1 MQKSSIQY
9 ILKLSIP
16 IFFANLAIPMV
27 GIIDTALMGNL
38 GSLSYLSATSVA
50 ANLFSMIFWSFG
62 FLRMGTVGMVS
73 QANGR
78 NDYTEILNIV
88 VRNLLF
94 VLAISI
100 TIILLQNLILS
111 LSLKIFDLS
120 EATRNLYEQYFKI
133 RVYSAPGELTL
144 YIITGLFVGLQK
156 TKTSSLA
163 VGFFSIL
170 NILLSIVL
178 VTKFDLNIKG
188 VAYGTLF
195 SALITSIIFLIYM
208 FWYLSKY
215 TKITINFAQIFNLK
229 KIKNIFNINLN
240 IFIRTIL
247 LTFSFLWFT
256 YLGTQIGETYVAA
269 NFNLKKI
276 KNIFNINLNI
286 FIRTILLTFSF
297 LWFTYLGT
305 QIGENYVAANAILI
319 NLVFLSAFILDAYA
333 FSTEGIVG
341 YSLGK
346 KDLNLFKNIV
356 KNSFILSS
364 ISGLIISIIFF
375 FTNNLV
381 INLMSDINEIREL
394 SSSYAVWLIILPV
407 ISSFCY
413 QFDGIFIGA
422 SQTKELRNAMI
433 FSVFS
438 YLLISIL
445 LIKFLFNTGIWISLC
460 IFMILR
466 AVSLFY
472 YLDKIYLR
480 FRKN

>member
-78 NDYTEILNIV
+78 NNYTEILNIV

-208 FWYLSKY
+208 CWYLSKY
-215 TKITINFAQIFNLK
+215 TKITINFAQI
-229 KIKNIFNINLN
+229 
-240 IFIRTIL
+240 
-247 LTFSFLWFT
+247 
-256 YLGTQIGETYVAA
+256 
-269 NFNLKKI
+269 FNLKKI

>member
-1 MQKSSIQY
+1 MQKSSIKY

-16 IFFANLAIPMV
+16 IFFANLAVPMV

-38 GSLSYLSATSVA
+38 GNLSYLSATSVA

-78 NDYTEILNIV
+78 NDYSEILNIV
-88 VRNLLF
+88 IRNLLF
-94 VLAISI
+94 VALISI
-100 TIILLQNLILS
+100 IIILLQNLILN

-120 EATRNLYEQYFKI
+120 ETTRDLYEQYFRI

-156 TKTSSLA
+156 TKTSSFA
-163 VGFFSIL
+163 VGFFSLL
-170 NILLSIVL
+170 NILISIVL
-178 VTKFDLNIKG
+178 VAKFDLNIKG

-195 SALITSIIFLIYM
+195 SALITSSIFLFYT
-208 FWYLSKY
+208 FFYLSKF
-215 TKITINFAQIFNLK
+215 TKIKIDFGQILNLN
-229 KIKNIFNINLN
+229 KIKDIFNINLN

-256 YLGTQIGETYVAA
+256 YLGTQIGED
-269 NFNLKKI
+269 
-276 KNIFNINLNI
+276 
-286 FIRTILLTFSF
+286 
-297 LWFTYLGT
+297 
-305 QIGENYVAANAILI
+305 YVAANAILI

-341 YSLGK
+341 YSLGR

-364 ISGLIISIIFF
+364 ISGLIISIIYFF
-375 FTNNLV
+375 SYEQV
-381 INLMSDINEIREL
+381 INLMSDLEEIRKL
-394 SSSYAVWLIILPV
+394 SSSYIIWLIIFPL

-438 YLLISIL
+438 YLIISIFL
-445 LIKFLFNTGIWISLC
+445 TKLLFNNGIWISLC
-460 IFMILR
+460 VFMILR
-466 AVSLFY
+466 ALSLFY

-480 FRKN
+480 FKS

>member
-78 NDYTEILNIV
+78 NDFTEILNIV
-88 VRNLLF
+88 IRNLLF
-94 VLAISI
+94 VLVISI
-100 TIILLQNLILS
+100 IIILLQNLILS

-120 EATRNLYEQYFKI
+120 EATRNLYKQYFKI

-156 TKTSSLA
+156 TKTSSFA

-170 NILLSIVL
+170 NILISIVL

-256 YLGTQIGETYVAA
+256 YLGTQIGED
-269 NFNLKKI
+269 
-276 KNIFNINLNI
+276 
-286 FIRTILLTFSF
+286 
-297 LWFTYLGT
+297 
-305 QIGENYVAANAILI
+305 YVAANAILI

-346 KDLNLFKNIV
+346 KDLILFKNIV

-364 ISGLIISIIFF
+364 LSGLIISVIFF
-375 FTNNLV
+375 FTYENV
-381 INLMSDINEIREL
+381 INLMSDIKEIREL
-394 SSSYAVWLIILPV
+394 SSSYVIWLIILPL

-413 QFDGIFIGA
+413 QFDGIFIGV
-422 SQTKELRNAMI
+422 SQTKELRNAMM
-433 FSVFS
+433 FSVLS
-438 YLLISIL
+438 YLIISIIL
-445 LIKFLFNTGIWISLC
+445 TKLMFNNGIWISLC
-460 IFMILR
+460 VFMILR
-466 AVSLFY
+466 AISLFY

-480 FRKN
+480 FKSN

>member
-27 GIIDTALMGNL
+27 GIIDTTLMGNL

-78 NDYTEILNIV
+78 NDHSEILNIV
-88 VRNLLF
+88 IRNLLF
-94 VLAISI
+94 VLTISI
-100 TIILLQNLILS
+100 IVILIQNLILN

-120 EATRNLYEQYFKI
+120 EITKDLYEQYFKI

-156 TKTSSLA
+156 TKTSSFA

-170 NILLSIVL
+170 NILISVVL

-188 VAYGTLF
+188 VAYGTFF
-195 SALITSIIFLIYM
+195 SALITSIIFLIYT

-215 TKITINFAQIFNLK
+215 AKIEIKFAQILNLK
-229 KIKNIFNINLN
+229 KIKDIFNINLN

-256 YLGTQIGETYVAA
+256 YLGTQIGED
-269 NFNLKKI
+269 
-276 KNIFNINLNI
+276 
-286 FIRTILLTFSF
+286 
-297 LWFTYLGT
+297 
-305 QIGENYVAANAILI
+305 YVAANAILI

-346 KDLNLFKNIV
+346 KDLTLFKNIV
-356 KNSFILSS
+356 RNSFILSS

-375 FTNNLV
+375 LTNNFV
-381 INLMSDINEIREL
+381 INFMSDIDEIRKL
-394 SSSYAVWLIILPV
+394 SSSYVIWLIILPV

-433 FSVFS
+433 FSVLV

-466 AVSLFY
+466 AISLFW
-472 YLDKIYLR
+472 YLNRIYLR
-480 FRKN
+480 F

>member
-78 NDYTEILNIV
+78 NDYSEILNIV
-88 VRNLLF
+88 IRNLLF

-100 TIILLQNLILS
+100 IIILLQNLILS

-178 VTKFDLNIKG
+178 VTRFDLNIKG

-215 TKITINFAQIFNLK
+215 TKISINFAQIFNLK

-256 YLGTQIGETYVAA
+256 YLGTQIGED
-269 NFNLKKI
+269 
-276 KNIFNINLNI
+276 
-286 FIRTILLTFSF
+286 
-297 LWFTYLGT
+297 
-305 QIGENYVAANAILI
+305 YVAANAILI

-346 KDLNLFKNIV
+346 KDLILFKNIV

-381 INLMSDINEIREL
+381 INLMSDISEIREL
-394 SSSYAVWLIILPV
+394 SSSYGLWLIVLPV

-466 AVSLFY
+466 AISLFY

>member
-1 MQKSSIQY
+1 MQKSSIKY

-16 IFFANLAIPMV
+16 IFFANLAVPMV

-38 GSLSYLSATSVA
+38 GNLSYLSATSVA

-78 NDYTEILNIV
+78 NDYSEILNIV
-88 VRNLLF
+88 IRNLLF
-94 VLAISI
+94 VALISI
-100 TIILLQNLILS
+100 IIILLQNFILN

-120 EATRNLYEQYFKI
+120 ENTKDLYEQYFRI

-156 TKTSSLA
+156 TKTSSFA
-163 VGFFSIL
+163 VGFFSLL
-170 NILLSIVL
+170 NILISIVL
-178 VTKFDLNIKG
+178 VAIFDLNIKG
-188 VAYGTLF
+188 VAYGTFF
-195 SALITSIIFLIYM
+195 SALITSSIFLFYT
-208 FWYLSKY
+208 FFYLSKF
-215 TKITINFAQIFNLK
+215 TKIKIDFEQILNLNQ
-229 KIKNIFNINLN
+229 IKNIFNINLN

-256 YLGTQIGETYVAA
+256 YLGTQIGED
-269 NFNLKKI
+269 
-276 KNIFNINLNI
+276 
-286 FIRTILLTFSF
+286 
-297 LWFTYLGT
+297 
-305 QIGENYVAANAILI
+305 YVAANAILI

-364 ISGLIISIIFF
+364 LSGLIISIIYFF
-375 FTNNLV
+375 VYEHV
-381 INLMSDINEIREL
+381 INLMSDLEEIRKL
-394 SSSYAVWLIILPV
+394 SSSYVIWLIILPL

-422 SQTKELRNAMI
+422 SQTKELRNAMV
-433 FSVFS
+433 FSVMS
-438 YLLISIL
+438 YLIISIVL
-445 LIKFLFNTGIWISLC
+445 TKLLFNNGIWISLC

-466 AVSLFY
+466 AFSLFY
-472 YLDKIYLR
+472 YLNKIYLR
-480 FRKN
+480 FKS

>member
-78 NDYTEILNIV
+78 NNYTEILNIV

-178 VTKFDLNIKG
+178 VTKFDLHIKG
-188 VAYGTLF
+188 VADGTLF

-215 TKITINFAQIFNLK
+215 TKITINFAQI
-229 KIKNIFNINLN
+229 
-240 IFIRTIL
+240 
-247 LTFSFLWFT
+247 
-256 YLGTQIGETYVAA
+256 
-269 NFNLKKI
+269 FNLKKI

>member
-1 MQKSSIQY
+1 MQKLSIQY

-16 IFFANLAIPMV
+16 IFFANLAVPLV

-38 GSLSYLSATSVA
+38 GNLSYLSATAVA

-73 QANGR
+73 QAHGR
-78 NDYTEILNIV
+78 NDYSEILDIV
-88 VRNLLF
+88 IRNLIF
-94 VLAISI
+94 VLLISI
-100 TIILLQNLILS
+100 IIILLQNYILS

-120 EATRNLYEQYFKI
+120 DATRNLYKQYFQI

-144 YIITGLFVGLQK
+144 YIITGLFIGLQK
-156 TKTSSLA
+156 TKTSSFA

-170 NILLSIVL
+170 NILISIVL

-188 VAYGTLF
+188 VAYGTLY
-195 SALITSIIFLIYM
+195 SALITSTVFLIYM
-208 FWYLSKY
+208 FYYLSKY
-215 TKITINFAQIFNLK
+215 TKITVKLTQILNFK
-229 KIKNIFNINLN
+229 KIKDIFNINLN

-256 YLGTQIGETYVAA
+256 YLGTQIGED
-269 NFNLKKI
+269 
-276 KNIFNINLNI
+276 
-286 FIRTILLTFSF
+286 
-297 LWFTYLGT
+297 
-305 QIGENYVAANAILI
+305 YVAANAILI

-346 KDLNLFKNIV
+346 KDLNLFKKII

-364 ISGLIISIIFF
+364 ITGLIISILFF
-375 FTNNLV
+375 FSHNSV
-381 INLMSDINEIREL
+381 INLMSDISEIRML
-394 SSSYAVWLIILPV
+394 SSSYVIWLIILPI

-422 SQTKELRNAMI
+422 SQTLELRNAMI
-433 FSVFS
+433 FSVLC
-438 YLLISIL
+438 YLIISVL
-445 LIKFLFNTGIWISLC
+445 LTKFLFNNGIWISLC
-460 IFMILR
+460 VFMILR
-466 AVSLFY
+466 AISLFY

-480 FRKN
+480 FRTN

>member
-1 MQKSSIQY
+1 MQKSSIKY

-16 IFFANLAIPMV
+16 IFFANLAVPMV

-38 GSLSYLSATSVA
+38 GNLSYLSATSVA

-78 NDYTEILNIV
+78 NDYSEILNIV
-88 VRNLLF
+88 IRNLLF
-94 VLAISI
+94 VALISI
-100 TIILLQNLILS
+100 IIILLQNLILN

-120 EATRNLYEQYFKI
+120 ETTRDLYEQYFRI

-156 TKTSSLA
+156 TKTSSFA
-163 VGFFSIL
+163 VGFFSLL
-170 NILLSIVL
+170 NILISIVL
-178 VTKFDLNIKG
+178 VAIFDLNIKG
-188 VAYGTLF
+188 VAYGTLL
-195 SALITSIIFLIYM
+195 SALITSSIFLFYT
-208 FWYLSKY
+208 FFYLSKF
-215 TKITINFAQIFNLK
+215 TKIKIDFGQILNLN
-229 KIKNIFNINLN
+229 KIKDIFNINLN

-256 YLGTQIGETYVAA
+256 YLGTQIGED
-269 NFNLKKI
+269 
-276 KNIFNINLNI
+276 
-286 FIRTILLTFSF
+286 
-297 LWFTYLGT
+297 
-305 QIGENYVAANAILI
+305 YVAANAILI

-341 YSLGK
+341 YSLGR

-364 ISGLIISIIFF
+364 VSGLIISIIYFF
-375 FTNNLV
+375 SYEQV
-381 INLMSDINEIREL
+381 INLMSDLEEIRKL
-394 SSSYAVWLIILPV
+394 SSSYAIWLIIFPL

-438 YLLISIL
+438 YLIISIFL
-445 LIKFLFNTGIWISLC
+445 TKLLFNNGIWISLC

-466 AVSLFY
+466 ALSLFY
-472 YLDKIYLR
+472 YLDKIYLK
-480 FRKN
+480 FKS

>member
-9 ILKLSIP
+9 IFKLSIP

-120 EATRNLYEQYFKI
+120 ETTKDLYEQYFKI

-215 TKITINFAQIFNLK
+215 TKIIINFAQIFNLK

-256 YLGTQIGETYVAA
+256 YLGTQIGED
-269 NFNLKKI
+269 F
-276 KNIFNINLNI
+276 
-286 FIRTILLTFSF
+286 
-297 LWFTYLGT
+297 
-305 QIGENYVAANAILI
+305 VAANAILI

-375 FTNNLV
+375 FTYNLV

>member
-1 MQKSSIQY
+1 
-9 ILKLSIP
+9 
-16 IFFANLAIPMV
+16 
-27 GIIDTALMGNL
+27 
-38 GSLSYLSATSVA
+38 
-50 ANLFSMIFWSFG
+50 MIFWSFG

-78 NDYTEILNIV
+78 NDYSEILNIV
-88 VRNLLF
+88 IRNLLF
-94 VLAISI
+94 VALISI
-100 TIILLQNLILS
+100 IIILLQNFILN

-120 EATRNLYEQYFKI
+120 KNTKDLYEQYFRI

-156 TKTSSLA
+156 TKTSSFA
-163 VGFFSIL
+163 VGFFSLL
-170 NILLSIVL
+170 NILISIVL
-178 VTKFDLNIKG
+178 VAIFDLNIKG
-188 VAYGTLF
+188 VAYGTFF
-195 SALITSIIFLIYM
+195 SALITSSIFLFYT
-208 FWYLSKY
+208 FFYLSKF
-215 TKITINFAQIFNLK
+215 TKIKIDFEQIL
-229 KIKNIFNINLN
+229 NLN
-240 IFIRTIL
+240 
-247 LTFSFLWFT
+247 
-256 YLGTQIGETYVAA
+256 Q
-269 NFNLKKI
+269 I

-364 ISGLIISIIFF
+364 LSGLIISIIYFF
-375 FTNNLV
+375 VYEHV
-381 INLMSDINEIREL
+381 INLMSDLEEIRKL
-394 SSSYAVWLIILPV
+394 SSSYVIWLIILPL

-422 SQTKELRNAMI
+422 SQTKELRNAMV
-433 FSVFS
+433 FSVMS
-438 YLLISIL
+438 YLIISIVL
-445 LIKFLFNTGIWISLC
+445 TKLLFNNGIWISLC

-466 AVSLFY
+466 ALSLFY
-472 YLDKIYLR
+472 YLNKIYLR
-480 FRKN
+480 FKS

>member
-133 RVYSAPGELTL
+133 RVYSAPGELIL

-178 VTKFDLNIKG
+178 VTKFDLNIKC
-188 VAYGTLF
+188 VAYETLF

-208 FWYLSKY
+208 FWYLSRY
-215 TKITINFAQIFNLK
+215 TKIIINFAQIFNLK
-229 KIKNIFNINLN
+229 KIN
-240 IFIRTIL
+240 
-247 LTFSFLWFT
+247 
-256 YLGTQIGETYVAA
+256 
-269 NFNLKKI
+269 
-276 KNIFNINLNI
+276 NIFNINLNI

>member
-1 MQKSSIQY
+1 MQKSSIKY

-16 IFFANLAIPMV
+16 IFFANLAVPMV

-38 GSLSYLSATSVA
+38 GNLSYLSATSVA

-78 NDYTEILNIV
+78 NDYSEILNIV
-88 VRNLLF
+88 IRNLLF
-94 VLAISI
+94 VALISI
-100 TIILLQNLILS
+100 IIILLQNLILN

-120 EATRNLYEQYFKI
+120 ETTRDLYEQYFRI

-156 TKTSSLA
+156 TKTSSFA
-163 VGFFSIL
+163 VGFFSLL
-170 NILLSIVL
+170 NILISIVL
-178 VTKFDLNIKG
+178 VAIFDLNIKG

-195 SALITSIIFLIYM
+195 SALVTSSIFLFYT
-208 FWYLSKY
+208 FFYLSKF
-215 TKITINFAQIFNLK
+215 TKIKIDFGQILNLN
-229 KIKNIFNINLN
+229 KIKDIFNINLN

-256 YLGTQIGETYVAA
+256 YLGTQIGED
-269 NFNLKKI
+269 
-276 KNIFNINLNI
+276 
-286 FIRTILLTFSF
+286 
-297 LWFTYLGT
+297 
-305 QIGENYVAANAILI
+305 YVAANAILI

-341 YSLGK
+341 YSLGR

-364 ISGLIISIIFF
+364 VSGLIISIIYFF
-375 FTNNLV
+375 SYEQV
-381 INLMSDINEIREL
+381 INLMSDLEEIRKL
-394 SSSYAVWLIILPV
+394 SSSYVIWLIIFPL

-422 SQTKELRNAMI
+422 SQTKQLRNAMI

-438 YLLISIL
+438 YLIISIFL
-445 LIKFLFNTGIWISLC
+445 TKLLFNNGIWISLC

-466 AVSLFY
+466 ALSLFY

-480 FRKN
+480 FKS

>member
-1 MQKSSIQY
+1 M
-9 ILKLSIP
+9 
-16 IFFANLAIPMV
+16 
-27 GIIDTALMGNL
+27 
-38 GSLSYLSATSVA
+38 GSLYYLSATSVA

-78 NDYTEILNIV
+78 NDHSEILNIV
-88 VRNLLF
+88 FRNLLF
-94 VLAISI
+94 VITISI
-100 TIILLQNLILS
+100 IIILIQNLILN

-120 EATRNLYEQYFKI
+120 EITKDLYEQYFRI

-156 TKTSSLA
+156 TKISSFA

-170 NILLSIVL
+170 NILISVAL

-215 TKITINFAQIFNLK
+215 TKIVIKLSQIFNMK
-229 KIKNIFNINLN
+229 KIKNIFNINVN

-256 YLGTQIGETYVAA
+256 YLGTQVGED
-269 NFNLKKI
+269 
-276 KNIFNINLNI
+276 
-286 FIRTILLTFSF
+286 
-297 LWFTYLGT
+297 
-305 QIGENYVAANAILI
+305 YVAANAILI

-346 KDLNLFKNIV
+346 KDLTLFKNIV
-356 KNSFILSS
+356 RNSFILSS

-375 FTNNLV
+375 FTNNFV
-381 INLMSDINEIREL
+381 INFMSDIDEIRRL
-394 SSSYAVWLIILPV
+394 SSSYVIWLIILPT

-413 QFDGIFIGA
+413 QFDGIFIGT

-433 FSVFS
+433 FSVLV

-466 AVSLFY
+466 AVSLFW
-472 YLDKIYLR
+472 YLNRIYLR
-480 FRKN
+480 F

>member
-1 MQKSSIQY
+1 M
-9 ILKLSIP
+9 
-16 IFFANLAIPMV
+16 
-27 GIIDTALMGNL
+27 
-38 GSLSYLSATSVA
+38 
-50 ANLFSMIFWSFG
+50 
-62 FLRMGTVGMVS
+62 
-73 QANGR
+73 
-78 NDYTEILNIV
+78 
-88 VRNLLF
+88 
-94 VLAISI
+94 
-100 TIILLQNLILS
+100 
-111 LSLKIFDLS
+111 
-120 EATRNLYEQYFKI
+120 
-133 RVYSAPGELTL
+133 
-144 YIITGLFVGLQK
+144 
-156 TKTSSLA
+156 
-163 VGFFSIL
+163 
-170 NILLSIVL
+170 
-178 VTKFDLNIKG
+178 
-188 VAYGTLF
+188 
-195 SALITSIIFLIYM
+195 
-208 FWYLSKY
+208 
-215 TKITINFAQIFNLK
+215 
-229 KIKNIFNINLN
+229 
-240 IFIRTIL
+240 

-256 YLGTQIGETYVAA
+256 YLGTQIGED
-269 NFNLKKI
+269 
-276 KNIFNINLNI
+276 
-286 FIRTILLTFSF
+286 
-297 LWFTYLGT
+297 
-305 QIGENYVAANAILI
+305 YVAANAILI

-375 FTNNLV
+375 FTYNLV

-466 AVSLFY
+466 ALSLFY

-480 FRKN
+480 FRNN

>member
-78 NDYTEILNIV
+78 NNYTEILNIV

-156 TKTSSLA
+156 TKTSSIA

-215 TKITINFAQIFNLK
+215 TKITINFAQI
-229 KIKNIFNINLN
+229 
-240 IFIRTIL
+240 
-247 LTFSFLWFT
+247 
-256 YLGTQIGETYVAA
+256 
-269 NFNLKKI
+269 FNLKKI